1 MIKSFNLKTRG
12 QLNIYI
18 TSPLFLLF
26 AISSSKAFQI
36 QRAAPPRTL
45 FTPSSHRFS
54 LCLNKRIIHS
64 TSMSAT
70 NPHKRAKLNIQPSSK
85 LIATHSG
92 TFQAD
97 EALGVWLLRQT
108 LEFHQSPVLRS
119 RNKEEFEKA
128 DIVIDVGGIYDHS
141 KRLYDHHQRGYDER
155 FEDKIT
161 TNEQGEEVK
170 VPRCTKLSASGLV
183 YRHYGKE
190 VIHNMYPSL
199 QEKDLELVYTKM
211 YNTFMEAIDAVD
223 TGVEQV
229 PEGCELVYKDCT
241 GLSRRIAR
249 LNPRWNEEP
258 QPNMDERFEEASAVC
273 GEDFVQVLT
282 QIVESDLPA
291 RAFVE
296 KAVLNRFDLDASGEI
311 ILLDSGGMPWK
322 SHLYELEKEYKVD
335 PLVKYVLYTDQ
346 SGMWRVQAVTVEGQ
360 SFENRLSLPEEW
372 RGVRDEDLT
381 RVSGIEGSTFCHA
394 SGFIGGNKT
403 LEGALKMAQVALSKQ

>member
-1 MIKSFNLKTRG
+1 M
-12 QLNIYI
+12 NIYLP
-18 TSPLFLLF
+18 SPLLLLF
-26 AISSSKAFQI
+26 AISSSSKAFQL
-36 QRAAPPRTL
+36 QTAPASTNP
-45 FTPSSHRFS
+45 FF
-54 LCLNKRIIHS
+54 LNNKPIVHNSIS
-64 TSMSAT
+64 VMSAT
-70 NPHKRAKLNIQPSSK
+70 NPHKKTKLNMEPSSK

-108 LEFHQSPVLRS
+108 LEFYQSPVLRS
-119 RNKEEFEKA
+119 RDREEFEKA

-141 KRLYDHHQRGYDER
+141 KRLYDHHQRGYEER
-155 FEDKIT
+155 FDDKVT
-161 TNEQGEEVK
+161 TNNENNGQEVR

-190 VIHNMYPSL
+190 VIQNMYPSL
-199 QEKDLELVYTKM
+199 TEKDLELVYTKM

-241 GLSRRIAR
+241 GLSRRVAR
-249 LNPRWNEEP
+249 LNPRWNEDP
-258 QPNMDERFEEASAVC
+258 QPNVDERFEEASALC

-296 KAVLNRFDLDASGEI
+296 KAVLKRLDLDSSGEI
-311 ILLDSGGMPWK
+311 ILLESGGMPWK

-335 PLVKYVLYTDQ
+335 PLVKYVLYVDQ
-346 SGMWRVQAVTVEGQ
+346 AGMWRVQAVTVEGQ

-372 RGVRDEDLT
+372 RGVRDEDLA
-381 RVSGIEGSTFCHA
+381 RLSGIEGCTFCHA

-403 LEGALKMAQVALSKQ
+403 LEGALKMAQVALGKK